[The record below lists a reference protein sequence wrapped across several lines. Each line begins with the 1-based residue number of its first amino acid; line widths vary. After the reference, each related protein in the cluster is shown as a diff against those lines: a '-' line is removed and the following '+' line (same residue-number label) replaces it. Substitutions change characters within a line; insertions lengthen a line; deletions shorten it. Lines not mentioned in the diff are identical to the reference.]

1 MPTCEYKLAHLIR
14 YEHQQVNKNRERIT
28 TRAERAT
35 DETNNERRSIDRLIN
50 NEYYGVY
57 TWVHVSLHWHTTERM
72 RSDFGNVV
80 PVKCMLKTSR
90 LRHTRISLNNSF
102 KSNVHWSLNSSQLMS
117 SCKQLHTTPPLPSRN
132 IESDLLSVEC
142 CWKLSLFTYCS
153 NSILTLLIIP
163 PLSTTPSAPIRT
175 KSTFSIM

>member
-14 YEHQQVNKNRERIT
+14 YEHQQVNKNHERIT

-50 NEYYGVY
+50 NEHYGVY
-57 TWVHVSLHWHTTERM
+57 TWVHVSLYWHTTERM

-102 KSNVHWSLNSSQLMS
+102 KSNVHWSLNSSQFVRKRETLNW
-117 SCKQLHTTPPLPSRN
+117 CHHVNNCTPPLPSPHATL
-132 IESDLLSVEC
+132 SLTCYQLSVVGNSHH
-142 CWKLSLFTYCS
+142 SLTVATQYS
-153 NSILTLLIIP
+153 LY
-163 PLSTTPSAPIRT
+163 
-175 KSTFSIM
+175 